1 MSGLERALLFI
12 AKSFSENHT
21 MKHSLNKD
29 DGPLT
34 ARQRWAGLYHDIADR
49 KRRDAVAKRDLDT
62 RRKYGRLAARAGGAA
77 VLVTIVFLVIQ
88 APLAR
93 AVTGIRRQA
102 MERIE
107 GPPLASVKLPGAV
120 PPPPAVSGPRPEEV
134 TQDAGAAAA
143 IRQLSTFLGPSG
155 TYDFNAAHLWKAD
168 LENGGQALGAA
179 RLRQLSGKPFAV
191 TEIER
196 NRHLDG
202 YHIYCDFPGV
212 GEYVITLVKGGPG
225 LVFYAVDTANQ

>member
-1 MSGLERALLFI
+1 M
-12 AKSFSENHT
+12 NHP
-21 MKHSLNKD
+21 LGRD
-29 DGPLT
+29 DSPLA

-49 KRRDAVAKRDLDT
+49 KRREAMVKHDQDT
-62 RRKYGRLAARAGGAA
+62 RRKYGRRVASAGGVV
-77 VLVTIVFLVIQ
+77 VLITIVFWVIQ

-155 TYDFNAAHLWKAD
+155 TYDFSAAHLWKAD

-212 GEYVITLVKGGPG
+212 GEYVITLVKDGPG
-225 LVFYAVDTANQ
+225 VVFYAVDSANQ